1 MDPRINKNM
10 SVDEYLAL
18 LDQQNKFKK
27 AKDQKD
33 KEATDKEERE
43 KGFNVYISGANEK

>member
-1 MDPRINKNM
+1 MP
-10 SVDEYLAL
+10 VEEYLAL

-27 AKDQKD
+27 AKEDRDKD
-33 KEATDKEERE
+33 AKDLEERE